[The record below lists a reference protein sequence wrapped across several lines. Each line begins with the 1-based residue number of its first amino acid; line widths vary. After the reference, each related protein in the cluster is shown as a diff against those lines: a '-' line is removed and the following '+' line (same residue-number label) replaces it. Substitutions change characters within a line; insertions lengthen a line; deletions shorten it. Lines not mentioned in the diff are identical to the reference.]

1 MARRL
6 QRFSP
11 FWTWPDVAATGQPPK
26 RPTGRH
32 AAPWRLPCVLGT
44 LALSL
49 LTAVLSGT
57 PSAAQD
63 SAVVLMYHRFGDSR
77 HPSTN
82 IRIDQFEE
90 HISELRTGGYTI
102 VPVPEI
108 VSALRN
114 QTTLPDKA
122 VGITVDDAYLSVYQQ
137 AWPRFR
143 AAAFP
148 FTVFVATDA
157 VDKATA
163 RGSQDYMN
171 WEQLRELVE
180 SGVTI
185 GSQTASHLHMPMAS
199 LTQNKSEIDGS
210 NARFEEELGF
220 RPTLF
225 AYPYGE
231 ASLAVAKT
239 VSQAEFV
246 AAFGQHS
253 GAIGRGQDLFYLPR
267 FALNETYGDLDRLRL
282 VANTLPL
289 PVEDVTPED
298 HLITQNNPPAIG
310 FTVVGDIEGLD
321 RLNCF
326 ISPEKAQVERLGDHR
341 FEIRVER
348 PLAAGR
354 TRLNCT
360 APGKNGR
367 WHWYGRQFIVI
378 D

>member
-1 MARRL
+1 MAGRSEYFSSLKTCSDRDRMATRDAAFGRL
-6 QRFSP
+6 ARSI
-11 FWTWPDVAATGQPPK
+11 
-26 RPTGRH
+26 
-32 AAPWRLPCVLGT
+32 GT
-44 LALSL
+44 LALAL
-49 LTAVLSGT
+49 MTIMVSG
-57 PSAAQD
+57 PVSATQD

-82 IRIDQFEE
+82 IRLEQFEE
-90 HISELRTGGYTI
+90 HVSELRTGGYTV
-102 VPVPEI
+102 VPLPQI
-108 VSALRN
+108 VSALRDR
-114 QTTLPDKA
+114 TPLPEKA
-122 VGITVDDAYLSVYQQ
+122 IGITVDDAYLSVYQQ

-143 AAAFP
+143 AAGFP

-157 VDKATA
+157 VDKAAA
-163 RGSQDYMN
+163 RRSEDYMN
-171 WEQLRELVE
+171 WDQLRELVE

-185 GSQTASHLHMPMAS
+185 GSQTASHLHMPKAS
-199 LTQNKSEIDGS
+199 PARNKNDLDRS

-231 ASLAVAKT
+231 ASLAVSRV
-239 VSQAEFV
+239 VSQSGFG

-253 GAIGRGQDLFYLPR
+253 GAIGQGQNLFYLPR
-267 FALNETYGDLDRLRL
+267 FALNEAYGDLDRLRL

-289 PVEDVTPED
+289 KVEEVTPED

-310 FTVVGDIEGLD
+310 FTVVGDVKGLD

-326 ISPEKAQVERLGDHR
+326 ISPERALVERLGDKR

-348 PLAAGR
+348 PFAAGR
-354 TRLNCT
+354 IRLNCT
-360 APGKNGR
+360 APGENGR

-378 D
+378 N